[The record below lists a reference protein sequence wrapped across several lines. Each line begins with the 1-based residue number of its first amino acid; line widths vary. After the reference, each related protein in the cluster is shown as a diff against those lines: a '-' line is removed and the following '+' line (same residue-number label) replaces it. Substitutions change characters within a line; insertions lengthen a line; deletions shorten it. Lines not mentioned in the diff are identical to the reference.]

1 MRIVVEGSV
10 DRRGQSLVRFSAPCG
25 AGLGRWVGDA
35 VPALGVYDVEFEVDR
50 ILRWRDDV
58 RFADREIPF
67 IAEIDGAIC
76 YGGKVELVDGILVA
90 LRLGDGLLS
99 FEVDDAVGLE
109 AGGQLV
115 ACVQP
120 SDVEIYPYNT

>member
-25 AGLGRWVGDA
+25 VGLGRWVGDA
-35 VPALGVYDVEFEVDR
+35 VPALGAYDVEFEVDR

-58 RFADREIPF
+58 NFADRETPF
-67 IAEIDGAIC
+67 IAEVDGAVC
-76 YGGKVELVDGILVA
+76 YGGKVELVAGELVT
-90 LRLGDGLLS
+90 LRLGEGLFS
-99 FEVDDAVGLE
+99 FEVDGVVGLKVGE
-109 AGGQLV
+109 QLV

-120 SDVEIYPYNT
+120 SDIEIYPYDL